1 MSDKYRLSDRLSHRV
16 ESTRSHISQDKMREY
31 SRFAE
36 QVLLQRTGRQRGPLE
51 CTLDIEAQ
59 ADVERLVST
68 VLAACANPV
77 TLTFTLEEVYRVASS
92 KASYKDEK
100 LRKLFTD
107 AEIDDD
113 DLPTLDRPT
122 VFVGKEGKIAG
133 WYLPSLFS
141 SRISDR
147 VLSSTQRLGR
157 RANSILEVNKNSS
170 NWRHEPTTFAN
181 KSECTVPPGHV
192 AFAPCWFELGHD
204 ITNSLP
210 APSLSLRREG
220 GALEFLAD
228 EVDTN
233 AIIGA
238 LLAIVHPELFEVQVD
253 ILGRLNNGE
262 MTVKHQETMT
272 KVLQHWSSPFTGF
285 ALISNR
291 ETPFH
296 RDTQGGKLL
305 YDVVATFGRYRRGR
319 FAVPLFGSRFA
330 YGPGTVFILPG
341 FLFEHGA
348 SRVTGDRVCFA
359 NFFKPK
365 VGYALNPDYRE
376 IPPPTLTALTERYGI
391 QIHHEL

>member
-1 MSDKYRLSDRLSHRV
+1 MQRLL
-16 ESTRSHISQDKMREY
+16 QY
-31 SRFAE
+31 SRHAQ
-36 QVLLQRTGRQRGPLE
+36 QVLLQRTGRRGGPPA

-77 TLTFTLEEVYRVASS
+77 PLTFTLEEVYRVASS

-100 LRKLFTD
+100 LRNLFTD
-107 AEIDDD
+107 TEIDDD
-113 DLPTLDRPT
+113 DLPTLDRPA
-122 VFVGKEGKIAG
+122 VFVGEEGKVAG
-133 WYLPSLFS
+133 WYLPGLFS

-147 VLSSTQRLGR
+147 VLNSTERLGR
-157 RANSILEVNKNSS
+157 RANSVLEVNMNSN
-170 NWRHEPTTFAN
+170 NWRHDPTAFAPE
-181 KSECTVPPGHV
+181 SECTVPPGHV

-204 ITNSLP
+204 VTNSLP
-210 APSLSLRREG
+210 APSLSLRTEG
-220 GALEFLAD
+220 GGTVEFLED
-228 EVDTN
+228 EIDTN

-238 LLAIVHPELFEVQVD
+238 VLAIVHPELFDMQVD
-253 ILGRLNNGE
+253 VLARLNNGE
-262 MTVKHQETMT
+262 ITVKHEETME
-272 KVLQHWSSPFTGF
+272 KVLQYWSSPFTGF

-305 YDVVATFGRYRRGR
+305 YDLVATFGRYRRGR

-330 YGPGTVFILPG
+330 YGPGTVFILPR

-348 SRVTGDRVCFA
+348 SSVMGDRVCFA

-365 VGYALNPDYRE
+365 VGYALNPQYRE
-376 IPPPTLTALTERYGI
+376 VPPPTIASLTERFGI
-391 QIHHEL
+391 QIQL